1 MTDEYINLV
10 LEDYK
15 RKKEQNLLSYN
26 LMGLTP
32 AKINKEC
39 LIVFD
44 KRFDKRDERLLKSFF
59 NEREEYTELRQ
70 PVKQCDPDR
79 FRALIKFLK
88 GQSKTTD
95 EKNIELLAWLID
107 FEGRPYKPD
116 YEKMYQTSDS
126 GVREKDLLKK
136 EEVSYQAGKK
146 TVPIQSLL
154 HVPTEDKPE
163 NDSDGILDEKETKSQ
178 EKIITQQPETVNQ
191 NPQTHPLL
199 VKKAVYMS
207 LVVATVIGLTLFI
220 NKGNKKG
227 NQLQP
232 LALVTA
238 STDQCMFWAGDH
250 YQPVSC
256 TKHSKDLKV
265 SAFDAKK
272 AAHLKKITQ
281 PDTITLNSI
290 NQIWYVKVN
299 GNMEYYTAAGFH
311 PVYTD
316 LRLKPLT
323 QYIYHK
329 YLLR

>member
-10 LEDYK
+10 LEDFK
-15 RKKEQNLLSYN
+15 KKKEQNLLSYN
-26 LMGLTP
+26 LMALTP
-32 AKINKEC
+32 AKINREC

-59 NEREEYTELRQ
+59 NERDEFAELRQ
-70 PVKQCDPDR
+70 AVKQCDPDR

-107 FEGRPYKPD
+107 YKNRPYKPD

-126 GVREKDLLKK
+126 GVLEKDLLKE
-136 EEVSYQAGKK
+136 EEVSYQGRKDSL
-146 TVPIQSLL
+146 PIQSLL
-154 HVPTEDKPE
+154 HITADDKPE
-163 NDSDGILDEKETKSQ
+163 NDSDGILDEKGTKSQ
-178 EKIITQQPETVNQ
+178 DKIVTQQPETVNQ
-191 NPQTHPLL
+191 KPETHTLL
-199 VKKAVYMS
+199 IKRAVYVS
-207 LVVATVIGLTLFI
+207 LVVAAIVALALFI
-220 NKGNKKG
+220 NKGNKKE

-232 LALVTA
+232 LALVSA
-238 STDQCMFWAGDH
+238 STNQCMFWTVDH

-265 SAFDAKK
+265 YPFDAQK
-272 AAHLKKITQ
+272 AAHVKRITR

-290 NQIWYVKVN
+290 NQVWYVKVN